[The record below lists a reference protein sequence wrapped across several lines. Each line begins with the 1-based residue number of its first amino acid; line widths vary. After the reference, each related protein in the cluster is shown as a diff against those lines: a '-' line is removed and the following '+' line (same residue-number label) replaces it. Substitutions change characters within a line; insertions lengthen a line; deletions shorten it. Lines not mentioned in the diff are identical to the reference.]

1 MEEESIIDPFFRAW
15 EIGNPKIVLRLLEE
29 GRNPNLRNKKLQSPL
44 HLASEG
50 NFLRIT
56 EKLLLCGAEIDATD
70 KNLDTPLILAARN
83 GHWKIVSTLLNKGSN
98 V

>member
-50 NFLRIT
+50 KFSSYYREAIT
-56 EKLLLCGAEIDATD
+56 LW
-70 KNLDTPLILAARN
+70 R
-83 GHWKIVSTLLNKGSN
+83 
-98 V
+98 